1 MLPMCVQRLNRL
13 SSTVTILKF
22 FSKDQFRAYIV
33 NYRYIFCGTFCYP
46 QMDLIDSKIKIPE
59 LLIFDVT
66 VR

>member
-1 MLPMCVQRLNRL
+1 MLPMCVRRLNRL

-33 NYRYIFCGTFCYP
+33 HYIFCGP
-46 QMDLIDSKIKIPE
+46 PMDLIDGKIKIPE
-59 LLIFDVT
+59 LLIFDVHVT

>member
-33 NYRYIFCGTFCYP
+33 HYIFCGTFCYP
-46 QMDLIDSKIKIPE
+46 PIDLIDGKIKIPE

>member
-33 NYRYIFCGTFCYP
+33 NYIFCGTFSYP
-46 QMDLIDSKIKIPE
+46 PMDLIDGKIKIPE